1 MDRQLKNEDQMKNR
15 RTPDEQWTIKGEIQD
30 EWRTNTR
37 RTTDEGQTDKQWAQ
51 TNRWINNK

>member
-1 MDRQLKNEDQMKNR
+1 MLDEDQMNNR
-15 RTPDEQWTIKGEIQD
+15 RTTDEQWTIKGEIQD

-51 TNRWINNK
+51 TDRWINNK